1 MSYYMICNM
10 LTFMC
15 CQAGHLPPFNGD
27 HANIHGST
35 VPLPWFKSLKTMLP
49 TFTTCTST
57 NTKQNISLVIKFKCC
72 VT

>member
-27 HANIHGST
+27 HTNIHGST

-49 TFTTCTST
+49 TFTTCT
-57 NTKQNISLVIKFKCC
+57 
-72 VT
+72 